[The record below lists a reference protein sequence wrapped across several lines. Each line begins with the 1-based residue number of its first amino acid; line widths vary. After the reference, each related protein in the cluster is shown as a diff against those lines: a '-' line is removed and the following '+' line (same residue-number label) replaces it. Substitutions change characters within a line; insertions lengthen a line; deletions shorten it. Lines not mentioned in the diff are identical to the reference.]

1 MACTVHTD
9 RCTVRAWAGPPL
21 LAIVSG
27 EAARDKLGC
36 APTCN
41 MQHATFEAARCALR
55 ARLCAWPLAH
65 LTYARGMTCAHA
77 AQPQICG
84 RECARCRATAAQPQR
99 CGQASLIKGLA
110 RQRLAWRIVGS
121 VDSRAETRR
130 QSAEGYRRNQTRAQ
144 TPKTAAL
151 PRRLAPPCCGGART
165 RRLLRGRT
173 ARQVLLPIKR
183 AVDIAGSVLLDVASK
198 QGILE
203 QLAVRSVHVS
213 TRVPHRGLFG
223 PSSRRTFRTTHTA
236 SAARCAVYF
245 RRRLY
250 CVAWP
255 RCCTS

>member
-1 MACTVHTD
+1 M
-9 RCTVRAWAGPPL
+9 VRAWAGPPL

-65 LTYARGMTCAHA
+65 LSYARGMTCAHA

-144 TPKTAAL
+144 TPKPAAL
-151 PRRLAPPCCGGART
+151 PRRLAPPCCGGARVDC
-165 RRLLRGRT
+165 RVGALHGRCCCRSSAPWT
-173 ARQVLLPIKR
+173 LP
-183 AVDIAGSVLLDVASK
+183 AACC
-198 QGILE
+198 
-203 QLAVRSVHVS
+203 S
-213 TRVPHRGLFG
+213 T
-223 PSSRRTFRTTHTA
+223 SRRSKA
-236 SAARCAVYF
+236 SSSSWPSAR
-245 RRRLY
+245 
-250 CVAWP
+250 
-255 RCCTS
+255 SM